1 MSEEIQGL
9 KIVFGAN
16 FDDFERQLTAFNKA
30 ANTTQKQ
37 LKKIDKSL
45 KVDPSNT
52 ALLTEK
58 MSLLGSQAQNV
69 QAQMNALSGKM
80 ANASAEAKRLAASE
94 ENIAMKAAQALS
106 AYNLLDD
113 SLSRLKNGMKA
124 IADAHGMVFDR
135 DKPLA
140 FVAEIE
146 KAGVATDAE
155 KEKLKLLTSEYKR
168 LASTWESVS
177 EANKAAQEA
186 LGLRDSKIDLEKMH
200 VELVKILED
209 MSRIEYM
216 DLDKAKSEEFRKIAQ
231 AADLCESEIS
241 ALEERGKKLDEAL
254 RVNPNNLSVVKDKL
268 DNTKDAAQTVKNKIS
283 LLNDEMSMLDKNAK
297 SAASGK
303 SMLQLK
309 TEADKAEESF
319 NKLNAEL
326 AETRAKISEAKSK
339 IDQFGLS
346 STDAWGHSAGA
357 IYNLRGEIDRLTS
370 EEIYLKT
377 RADAANQVMRKA
389 KDAAKY
395 KEIASEVGILE
406 SKLAS
411 MTEVSKGMSYSMAA
425 SVRDIATTMSA
436 TVTPVLTA
444 GLYGI
449 VSKAD
454 DLDTAF
460 RSMTKTVNG
469 TSSQFEKLK
478 DEAIAFSQT
487 HAVSATQILE
497 VEAMGGQL
505 GIAVENLGEFAEV
518 ASNLDIAT
526 DMDADT
532 ISEQLGQFNNVLE
545 WGEGDMSRFG
555 DALVRLGNNMPV
567 QESKISNVATQIAS
581 MGSLVGMSTPEILA
595 WSAAIAATGQGAE
608 SSGTAIQN
616 TMSDIES
623 AVASGGDKLQAF
635 ASIAG
640 MSADEFAASWND
652 GRASDVMKSF
662 IEGLKGLEEESGSA
676 TQALGDLGITGT
688 RQVRAIEG
696 LMKTVDTLDEALAMS
711 GDAWYGLT
719 DQYGHAGDAAIEAD
733 KKQRG
738 LSGSLQKM
746 RINIENVASVAGDQ
760 LVPWVNLL
768 SDALKGLTKML
779 QDSDGAI
786 VNAAVGTAGLVAV
799 ISPVARIVSQAYG
812 SYINFNGIIEKNRK
826 KLVEAAYASGALT
839 AAQRDGY
846 LATGRWSKEIKVATQ
861 EAQKMEKAQT
871 KVTASAMAGK
881 AALAGLAIAAVAL
894 VVSKIVE
901 YNREAERTRQANMSL
916 KDSYSAVSAAAR
928 DGGDSISASMTVSAS
943 AAKAAA
949 DDIIQ
954 KNLDLS
960 ESFSDHMKS
969 VLDSNAE
976 IDAYAETLH
985 SLGGDM
991 SSLSNGEATQ
1001 LGLALDALNQLL
1013 GEHYDLVAQ
1022 EDGSYKIMS
1031 DGAEVAIETIDRLIQ
1046 KKREE
1051 AQMEAYN
1058 QLNIET
1064 TKALT
1069 EAQKEQQVAAANL
1082 AKAQADYDSQLD
1094 LAAQG
1099 IPGAAEALTGY
1110 AFVLSNAQGE
1120 YDKATQGCD
1129 ALKSKQTELQNA
1141 MAICSASIDE
1151 NATATERALGASSDW
1166 TMALSSYGVQ
1176 GLSDFA
1182 SYCDYAGISVDQLQS
1197 ASALDISTMISNWQS
1212 WAQGTSDSL
1221 GDAAEAMQNMPEEA
1235 GDALGDVPDAAQ
1247 DSVDETTTVLET
1259 LEDVM
1264 DYVAKNGVDGLV
1276 SGLESGQVRVS
1287 EAAKKL
1293 VNSAKRTLT
1302 FTLQI
1307 KSPSRVMRKIGRFTG
1322 EGFALGMKDER
1333 KNVERM
1339 AGGLAEGAVNVIR
1352 DGSYASSLGAAF
1364 TASSRA
1370 SYAQQTI
1377 NSGDTMLITNLTI
1390 EAKDADSAESLYK
1403 QLRKVQMKNRR

>member
-9 KIVFGAN
+9 KIVFGAD
-16 FDDFERQLTAFNKA
+16 FDQFQRQLTTANKA
-30 ANTTQKQ
+30 INTTQKHLHTLDKA
-37 LKKIDKSL
+37 LKL
-45 KVDPSNT
+45 DPES
-52 ALLTEK
+52 AGILTEK
-58 MSLLGSQAQNV
+58 MSALASQAQNV
-69 QAQMNALSGKM
+69 SMKIGTLKQQVAS
-80 ANASAEAKRLAASE
+80 ASAEARKMAASE
-94 ENIAMKAAQALS
+94 ENMAMKAAQALA
-106 AYNLLDD
+106 AYNRLDA
-113 SLSRLKNGMKA
+113 SLSTVKDDMDS
-124 IADAHGMVFDR
+124 IAKAHGMAFDR
-135 DKPLA
+135 DKPLE
-140 FVAEIE
+140 FVAAIE
-146 KAGVATDAE
+146 KAGTATDEEAAKLRELSAE
-155 KEKLKLLTSEYKR
+155 YQR
-168 LASTWESVS
+168 LHSKWQGASD
-177 EANKAAQEA
+177 ANITAQEA
-186 LGLRDSKIDLEKMH
+186 LKLKTST
-200 VELVKILED
+200 VELERYQAELSSIYAEL
-209 MSRIEYM
+209 SRIEYM
-216 DLDKAKSEEFRKIAQ
+216 NLDKTKSAEFRKIAQ
-231 AADLCESEIS
+231 AADLCGSEIS
-241 ALEERGKKLDEAL
+241 ALEERGKQLDAAL
-254 RVNPNNLSVVKDKL
+254 KVNPNSLSTVKEKL
-268 DNTKDAAQTVKNKIS
+268 DNTKDTAQA
-283 LLNDEMSMLDKNAK
+283 LNAK
-297 SAASGK
+297 IGALKQELKALGVEEASIKDQPMLKLKQAAAGA
-303 SMLQLK
+303 Q
-309 TEADKAEESF
+309 EAFER
-319 NKLNAEL
+319 LNAEL
-326 AETRAKISEAKSK
+326 GETRGRISLAKSEIK
-339 IDQFGLS
+339 DFANS
-346 STDAWGHSAGA
+346 AKSAGA
-357 IYNLRGEIDRLTS
+357 TS
-370 EEIYLKT
+370 SKDMKTLEESLSTLVSKEKYLKEQT
-377 RADAANQVMRKA
+377 DRAAESLRTMAAAVKG
-389 KDAAKY
+389 
-395 KEIASEVGILE
+395 KEIASELGVLE
-406 SKLAS
+406 ARMRSL
-411 MTEVSKGMSYSMAA
+411 TTVSKGMSYSMAA

-449 VSKAD
+449 ISKAD

-696 LMKTVDTLDEALAMS
+696 LMKTVDTLDEALVMS

-746 RINIENVASVAGDQ
+746 RINLENVASVAGDQ

-786 VNAAVGTAGLVAV
+786 VNAAVGTAGLVAAV
-799 ISPVARIVSQAYG
+799 SPVARIVSQAYG

-826 KLVEAAYASGALT
+826 KLVEAAYASGTLT

-928 DGGDSISASMTVSAS
+928 DGGDSISTSMTSSAS

-969 VLDSNAE
+969 VLDTNVE

-1001 LGLALDALNQLL
+1001 LGIALDALNQLL

-1099 IPGAAEALTGY
+1099 VPGAAEALTAY
-1110 AFVLSNAQGE
+1110 SWQLSNAQGE

-1221 GDAAEAMQNMPEEA
+1221 GAAAEAMQNMPEEA

-1287 EAAKKL
+1287 EAARKL
-1293 VNSAKRTLT
+1293 VDSAKRTLT

-1339 AGGLAEGAVNVIR
+1339 AGGLAEGVVNVIR